1 MEGERFSFPPAR
13 LLVKSGKAM
22 PDRPS
27 AERLS
32 FAAGDAASDLRVRAL
47 NDARVRPSGEMVLY
61 WMQMYRRA
69 SDNAALAYAILRAN
83 ELGLPCV
90 VYESLRPDYPF
101 ASDRFHRFVLE
112 SARDVA
118 EGLAARGLR
127 HAFFLPRTRDEAK
140 GVLAKLTAR
149 AALVVTDDF
158 PSFIVPAQNAALARH
173 ATCPVLVVDDN
184 AIVPLA
190 LFPKDEIGA
199 RTLRPKLARVLG
211 DWLLPLEEPVPRIA
225 APDRLDLPFEPLRL
239 GQAKVQDV
247 VNGCAIDHSVSAVPE
262 LPGGASEAAT
272 RADAFVRR
280 RLGEYAADRN
290 DPSRDGTSG
299 LSPYLHFGM
308 LSARSLALRV
318 RGREAARGPDE
329 STTAFLEQLIV
340 RRGLAFTFAR
350 NNLRHR
356 EYDAVPD
363 WARKT
368 LAEHVPDAR
377 PADVP
382 ASELIDARSPD
393 PLWNAAQ
400 LELRT
405 RGVIQSYARMLWGKL
420 PLTWMKNPRDV
431 HALLVQMNDRFAL
444 DGRDP
449 DGYANIG
456 WCFGLHDRPWPS
468 RAIFGTVRSMTSKS
482 ARSKLDFES
491 YIDAS
496 YARRRDLGLEAPPS
510 YEDPRA
516 RERFDE

>member
-1 MEGERFSFPPAR
+1 
-13 LLVKSGKAM
+13 M
-22 PDRPS
+22 PDRPP

-101 ASDRFHRFVLE
+101 ASDRFHTFVLE

-118 EGLAARGLR
+118 AGLAARGLR
-127 HAFFLPRTRDEAK
+127 HVFFLPRTRDEAK

-239 GQAKVQDV
+239 GK
-247 VNGCAIDHSVSAVPE
+247 
-262 LPGGASEAAT
+262 AT
-272 RADAFVRR
+272 
-280 RLGEYAADRN
+280 
-290 DPSRDGTSG
+290 SWT
-299 LSPYLHFGM
+299 
-308 LSARSLALRV
+308 
-318 RGREAARGPDE
+318 
-329 STTAFLEQLIV
+329 
-340 RRGLAFTFAR
+340 
-350 NNLRHR
+350 
-356 EYDAVPD
+356 
-363 WARKT
+363 
-368 LAEHVPDAR
+368 
-377 PADVP
+377 
-382 ASELIDARSPD
+382 DARSITP
-393 PLWNAAQ
+393 
-400 LELRT
+400 
-405 RGVIQSYARMLWGKL
+405 Y
-420 PLTWMKNPRDV
+420 
-431 HALLVQMNDRFAL
+431 
-444 DGRDP
+444 
-449 DGYANIG
+449 
-456 WCFGLHDRPWPS
+456 RPCPS
-468 RAIFGTVRSMTSKS
+468 FPA
-482 ARSKLDFES
+482 
-491 YIDAS
+491 
-496 YARRRDLGLEAPPS
+496 ARRR
-510 YEDPRA
+510 PRA
-516 RERFDE
+516 GPMRSSGGGSASMRRTAMTRRATARAGSRPISTSAC